1 MRTKCQ
7 GKKTCTYSYWNKF
20 KVELQYDVKIKSSL
34 LRTKNNNM
42 ICKWNFCSNF
52 VFKRNMMK
60 TVYKIQ
66 VLNKKILQQTWIK
79 KIFEK
84 KTKHYDI

>member
-7 GKKTCTYSYWNKF
+7 GKKKLVRTVIRINLKLNF
-20 KVELQYDVKIKSSL
+20 NVMFKIKSSL
-34 LRTKNNNM
+34 LSTKNNNM
-42 ICKWNFCSNF
+42 ICRWNFCSNF

-79 KIFEK
+79 KIFE
-84 KTKHYDI
+84 